1 MTSYFSLQPSLLSLS
16 RTAFLHV
23 DARSGF
29 NRLQAAVFQGDYD
42 TLRRAIIYLGNF
54 VEDMNLQKI
63 GSRAKVFPGK
73 TALEILL
80 ATQNK
85 GEGYVKIEELYKE
98 HVEKII
104 KLTELHLCKD
114 DNDAEKA
121 VELVLNEGVDVN
133 IPGKSNRTPLLWA
146 CPSASG
152 EFIETLID
160 LGADI
165 NAQRTDDKV
174 APVALAAYCNNYMAV
189 DILLKHGTDV
199 GHLNI
204 SETMALHG
212 CAEAGSL
219 SVSRLLI
226 DSGCDINLRNSKG
239 QTALYFAVKN
249 KHKFI
254 VKFLLESGADVN
266 MKYNENAS
274 ERIYLVRG
282 KDRGKPAWHY
292 ALVEKTLLPLF
303 LRRTKGGSLDVA
315 DFGLVLTSGWGKDPP
330 EDVRKDINE
339 MGPTFP
345 DTQSQTVLHV
355 ASKSASLE
363 IVDLLVKHKADINA
377 NDGDSFTPLHLAAMY
392 GNIKV
397 VKKLVELDADVN
409 LKVGGKDAADLAQ
422 MNEET
427 EIEEYLKPK
436 RSLPQRDSESQ
447 LPESQ
452 SAESQSA
459 ESQSGEIQS
468 GEIQQAGSHSVLKV
482 AIKGAGIGLKYLE
495 HGLKF
500 LEEKLD

>member
-42 TLRRAIIYLGNF
+42 TLCRAIIYLGNF
-54 VEDMNLQKI
+54 VKDMNLQKI

-73 TALEILL
+73 TASEILL

-85 GEGYVKIEELYKE
+85 GEGYVKIEELYKK
-98 HVEKII
+98 HVEKID
-104 KLTELHLCKD
+104 KLTELHLCTD

-174 APVALAAYCNNYMAV
+174 APLDLAADLNNYMAV
-189 DILLKHGTDV
+189 DILLKHGAD
-199 GHLNI
+199 LNI
-204 SETMALHG
+204 SKTMALHG
-212 CAEAGSL
+212 CAQAGSL

-249 KHKFI
+249 KHKFV
-254 VKFLLESGADVN
+254 VKFLLESEADVN
-266 MKYNENAS
+266 MKYDENAS

-292 ALVEKTLLPLF
+292 VQVEKALLPLF
-303 LRRTKGGSLDVA
+303 LRRTNGGSLDVA
-315 DFGLVLTSGWGKDPP
+315 DFGHILKSGWGKDPP
-330 EDVRKDINE
+330 ENVRTNINE
-339 MGPTFP
+339 MGATIPE
-345 DTQSQTVLHV
+345 TQSQTVLHV
-355 ASKSASLE
+355 ASKSSSLE

-377 NDGDSFTPLHLAAMY
+377 NDVDGFTPLHLAAMY
-392 GNIKV
+392 GNIQV

-447 LPESQ
+447 SAESQLPESQ

-459 ESQSGEIQS
+459 ESQSGKIQP
-468 GEIQQAGSHSVLKV
+468 AGSQSVLKV
-482 AIKGAGIGLKYLE
+482 AIQGAGKGLKYLE

-500 LEEKLD
+500 PEEKLD